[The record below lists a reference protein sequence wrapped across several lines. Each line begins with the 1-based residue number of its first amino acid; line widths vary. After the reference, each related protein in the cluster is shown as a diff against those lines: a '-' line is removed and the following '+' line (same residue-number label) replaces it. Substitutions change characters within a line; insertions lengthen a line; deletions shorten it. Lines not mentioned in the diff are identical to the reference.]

1 MEAIRLFKLLNRDQR
16 NTFVACFLGWALDA
30 LDFFLVTFVLVP
42 IGHDFG
48 RSIPKVAFAITLTLM
63 MRPVGA
69 LIFGWLGD
77 KFGRR
82 IPLMADIIFY
92 SVMEL
97 LTAFAPNFTVFLI
110 LRALFGIGMGGEWGL
125 GASLAME
132 SLPTQARGLFS
143 GILQQGYAVGYL
155 LAALVYWIVFP
166 HFGWRGLFIAGAV
179 PAFLVIYI
187 RARVPESPVWQRQ
200 RAQQKPRVKM
210 SIFIRQH
217 GALFIYA
224 ALLMTAFNYMSHGT
238 QDLYPTYLEKQRGF
252 GVSAKS
258 MISIVYATGA
268 ICGGAVMGFLSQQW
282 GRRRVIIISA
292 AFGML
297 LIPLWIFAPSTAL
310 LIMGGFLIQFMVQG
324 AWGVVPVHLNELS
337 PPEFRGTFP
346 GLAYQLG
353 NFAAAY
359 AAQQQAWLA
368 EHFRSANGEPNYAL
382 TMAVVEAVVFLVIIF
397 LAAIGREE
405 RLACMTPIISQP
417 RRLPPQ
423 KNFNRVSATKARG
436 PDLRLAVARLPFS
449 KCDKRRRRN
458 AVRRLLP
465 RSGRPALRDSQSLAL
480 RRPRID
486 CSENHTRPA
495 PPDISP
501 AARRE
506 SWLCEL
512 RGWPNEEWSSAL
524 IGSDAPGRMNSRN
537 DNTFRNREC
546 RAAVNR

>member
-1 MEAIRLFKLLNRDQR
+1 MSVVLAFYRALFDWIARLEFVRLFKILSRDQR

-48 RSIPKVAFAITLTLM
+48 QSIPKVAFAITLTLM

-166 HFGWRGLFIAGAV
+166 HFGWRGLFIAGAL

-200 RAQQKPRVKM
+200 RAEQKPRVKM
-210 SIFIRQH
+210 SIFVRQH

-258 MISIVYATGA
+258 MISIVYAAGA

-368 EHFRSANGEPNYAL
+368 ERFRMANGEPNYAL
-382 TMAVVEAVVFLVIIF
+382 TMAFVEAVVFLAVIL

-405 RLACMTPIISQP
+405 RG
-417 RRLPPQ
+417 
-423 KNFNRVSATKARG
+423 KEF
-436 PDLRLAVARLPFS
+436 
-449 KCDKRRRRN
+449 
-458 AVRRLLP
+458 
-465 RSGRPALRDSQSLAL
+465 
-480 RRPRID
+480 
-486 CSENHTRPA
+486 
-495 PPDISP
+495 
-501 AARRE
+501 
-506 SWLCEL
+506 
-512 RGWPNEEWSSAL
+512 
-524 IGSDAPGRMNSRN
+524 
-537 DNTFRNREC
+537 
-546 RAAVNR
+546 

>member
-1 MEAIRLFKLLNRDQR
+1 MEAVRLFKSLNREQR

-48 RSIPKVAFAITLTLM
+48 QTIPKVAFAITVTLM

-69 LIFGWLGD
+69 FIFGLLGD

-166 HFGWRGLFIAGAV
+166 HFGWRGLFIAGAL

-187 RARVPESPVWQRQ
+187 RARVPESPVWQRA
-200 RAQQKPRVKM
+200 RAQQQPRLKM
-210 SIFIRQH
+210 SIFVRQH

-238 QDLYPTYLEKQRGF
+238 QDLYATFLEKQRGF

-282 GRRRVIIISA
+282 GRRRVIILSA
-292 AFGML
+292 ICGML
-297 LIPLWIFAPSTAL
+297 LIPLWIFAPTTAL

-368 EHFRSANGEPNYAL
+368 EHFRLANGEPNYAL
-382 TMAVVEAVVFLVIIF
+382 TMALVEAVVFLVIIF

-405 RLACMTPIISQP
+405 RG
-417 RRLPPQ
+417 
-423 KNFNRVSATKARG
+423 KEF
-436 PDLRLAVARLPFS
+436 
-449 KCDKRRRRN
+449 
-458 AVRRLLP
+458 
-465 RSGRPALRDSQSLAL
+465 
-480 RRPRID
+480 
-486 CSENHTRPA
+486 
-495 PPDISP
+495 
-501 AARRE
+501 
-506 SWLCEL
+506 
-512 RGWPNEEWSSAL
+512 
-524 IGSDAPGRMNSRN
+524 
-537 DNTFRNREC
+537 
-546 RAAVNR
+546 

>member
-1 MEAIRLFKLLNRDQR
+1 VEAIRLFKLLNRDQR
-16 NTFVACFLGWALDA
+16 NTFIACFLGWALDA

-48 RSIPKVAFAITLTLM
+48 QTIPKVAFAITLTLM

-69 LIFGWLGD
+69 FVFGLLGD

-166 HFGWRGLFIAGAV
+166 HFGWRGLFVAGAL

-187 RARVPESPVWQRQ
+187 RARVPESPVWQRD
-200 RAQQKPRVKM
+200 RVRGERPRMKM
-210 SIFIRQH
+210 SIFIKQH
-217 GALFIYA
+217 GALFVYA

-252 GVSAKS
+252 GVNAKS

-268 ICGGAVMGFLSQQW
+268 ICGGAVMGFFSQQW
-282 GRRRVIIISA
+282 GRRRVIILSA
-292 AFGML
+292 ICGML
-297 LIPLWIFAPSTAL
+297 LIPLWIFAPTTAL

-337 PPEFRGTFP
+337 PAEFRGTFP

-368 EHFRSANGEPNYAL
+368 EHFPSANGEPNYAL
-382 TMAVVEAVVFLVIIF
+382 TMALVEAVVFLAIIF

-405 RLACMTPIISQP
+405 RG
-417 RRLPPQ
+417 
-423 KNFNRVSATKARG
+423 KEF
-436 PDLRLAVARLPFS
+436 
-449 KCDKRRRRN
+449 
-458 AVRRLLP
+458 
-465 RSGRPALRDSQSLAL
+465 
-480 RRPRID
+480 
-486 CSENHTRPA
+486 
-495 PPDISP
+495 
-501 AARRE
+501 
-506 SWLCEL
+506 
-512 RGWPNEEWSSAL
+512 
-524 IGSDAPGRMNSRN
+524 
-537 DNTFRNREC
+537 
-546 RAAVNR
+546 

>member
-1 MEAIRLFKLLNRDQR
+1 MQPLPLSICVAKVAKYISDLEAVRLFKILNREQR

-48 RSIPKVAFAITLTLM
+48 QTIPKVTFAITLTLM

-69 LIFGWLGD
+69 FIFGLLGD

-132 SLPTQARGLFS
+132 SLPTEARGLFS

-155 LAALVYWIVFP
+155 LAALVYWVVFP
-166 HFGWRGLFIAGAV
+166 HFGWRGLFIAGAL

-187 RARVPESPVWQRQ
+187 RARVPESPVWQRA
-200 RAQQKPRVKM
+200 RAQQKPGLKM
-210 SIFIRQH
+210 STFVRQH

-238 QDLYPTYLEKQRGF
+238 QDLYATFLEKQRGF

-282 GRRRVIIISA
+282 GRRRVIILSA
-292 AFGML
+292 SCGML
-297 LIPLWIFAPSTAL
+297 LIPVWIFAPSTAL

-353 NFAAAY
+353 NLTAAY

-368 EHFRSANGEPNYAL
+368 EHFRLANGEPNYAL
-382 TMAVVEAVVFLVIIF
+382 TMALVEAVVFLVIIF

-405 RLACMTPIISQP
+405 RG
-417 RRLPPQ
+417 
-423 KNFNRVSATKARG
+423 KEF
-436 PDLRLAVARLPFS
+436 
-449 KCDKRRRRN
+449 
-458 AVRRLLP
+458 
-465 RSGRPALRDSQSLAL
+465 
-480 RRPRID
+480 
-486 CSENHTRPA
+486 
-495 PPDISP
+495 
-501 AARRE
+501 
-506 SWLCEL
+506 
-512 RGWPNEEWSSAL
+512 
-524 IGSDAPGRMNSRN
+524 
-537 DNTFRNREC
+537 
-546 RAAVNR
+546 

>member
-1 MEAIRLFKLLNRDQR
+1 MGLFGLFRMLNRDQR

-48 RSIPKVAFAITLTLM
+48 QSIPKVAFAITLTLM

-69 LIFGWLGD
+69 FIFGLLGD

-132 SLPTQARGLFS
+132 SLPTETRGLFS

-166 HFGWRGLFIAGAV
+166 HFGWRGLFIAGAL

-187 RARVPESPVWQRQ
+187 RARVPESPMWQRA
-200 RAQQKPRVKM
+200 RAQQQPRLKM
-210 SIFIRQH
+210 SIFVRQH

-238 QDLYPTYLEKQRGF
+238 QDLYATFLEKQRGF

-258 MISIVYATGA
+258 MITIIYSLGA
-268 ICGGAVMGFLSQQW
+268 ICGGTVVGFLSQRW
-282 GRRRVIIISA
+282 GRRRSIILSA
-292 AFGML
+292 ICGML
-297 LIPLWIFAPSTAL
+297 LIPIWIFAPTTAL
-310 LIMGGFLIQFMVQG
+310 LIVGGFLMQFMVQG

-337 PPEFRGTFP
+337 PPDFRGTFP

-368 EHFRSANGEPNYAL
+368 EHFRSANGQPNYAL
-382 TMAVVEAVVFLVIIF
+382 TMALVESVVFLAIIF
-397 LAAIGREE
+397 LAVIGREE
-405 RLACMTPIISQP
+405 RG
-417 RRLPPQ
+417 
-423 KNFNRVSATKARG
+423 KEF
-436 PDLRLAVARLPFS
+436 
-449 KCDKRRRRN
+449 
-458 AVRRLLP
+458 
-465 RSGRPALRDSQSLAL
+465 
-480 RRPRID
+480 
-486 CSENHTRPA
+486 
-495 PPDISP
+495 
-501 AARRE
+501 
-506 SWLCEL
+506 
-512 RGWPNEEWSSAL
+512 
-524 IGSDAPGRMNSRN
+524 
-537 DNTFRNREC
+537 
-546 RAAVNR
+546 

>member
-1 MEAIRLFKLLNRDQR
+1 MNSLRIYRIYQAVFDWIAGLEAIRLFEILNRDQR

-42 IGHDFG
+42 LGHDFG
-48 RSIPKVAFAITLTLM
+48 QTIPKVAFAITLTLM

-69 LIFGWLGD
+69 FIFGLLGD

-132 SLPTQARGLFS
+132 SLPTQTRGLFS

-166 HFGWRGLFIAGAV
+166 HFGWRGLFIAGAL

-187 RARVPESPVWQRQ
+187 RARVPESPVWEREHA
-200 RAQQKPRVKM
+200 RQKPRLKM
-210 SIFIRQH
+210 SIFVRQH
-217 GALFIYA
+217 GALFVYA

-268 ICGGAVMGFLSQQW
+268 ISGGAVMGFLSQQW
-282 GRRRVIIISA
+282 GRRRVIILSA
-292 AFGML
+292 ICGML
-297 LIPLWIFAPSTAL
+297 LIPLWIFAPTTAL
-310 LIMGGFLIQFMVQG
+310 LITGGFLIQFMVQG

-382 TMAVVEAVVFLVIIF
+382 TMALVEAVVFLAIIF

-405 RLACMTPIISQP
+405 RG
-417 RRLPPQ
+417 
-423 KNFNRVSATKARG
+423 KEF
-436 PDLRLAVARLPFS
+436 
-449 KCDKRRRRN
+449 
-458 AVRRLLP
+458 
-465 RSGRPALRDSQSLAL
+465 
-480 RRPRID
+480 
-486 CSENHTRPA
+486 
-495 PPDISP
+495 
-501 AARRE
+501 
-506 SWLCEL
+506 
-512 RGWPNEEWSSAL
+512 
-524 IGSDAPGRMNSRN
+524 
-537 DNTFRNREC
+537 
-546 RAAVNR
+546 